1 MYYCGTA
8 SRPTTVQEMA
18 NLLLAARESTLV
30 QTIGENL
37 VTNFVKRYYKLSNW
51 YSRRYNHETAN
62 CEDSKTICEW
72 FDSMQRTILQYGINP
87 DDIYN
92 FDGTGFAMGSTAT
105 ARLVTRAEYYGR

>member
-37 VTNFVKRYYKLSNW
+37 VTNFVKRY
-51 YSRRYNHETAN
+51 
-62 CEDSKTICEW
+62 
-72 FDSMQRTILQYGINP
+72 
-87 DDIYN
+87 
-92 FDGTGFAMGSTAT
+92 
-105 ARLVTRAEYYGR
+105 